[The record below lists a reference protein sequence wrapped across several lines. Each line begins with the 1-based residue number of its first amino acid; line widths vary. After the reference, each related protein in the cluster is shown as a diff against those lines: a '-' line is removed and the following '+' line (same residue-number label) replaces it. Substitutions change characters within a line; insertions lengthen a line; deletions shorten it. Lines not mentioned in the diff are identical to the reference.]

1 MKVKYTYWMDMGWY
15 VGYLDK
21 YPEFR
26 TQAATIESLKHRLLT
41 FYDSIK
47 KSGLAYNRRH
57 GRLEVA

>member
-1 MKVKYTYWMDMGWY
+1 MDMGWY

-26 TQAATIESLKHRLLT
+26 TQATTIEDLKHRLQV
-41 FYDSIK
+41 FYDSVRN
-47 KSGLAYNRRH
+47 SGLSYNRRH